1 MKGLGEQSLVPF
13 GGWMLNANAE
23 TIDFGNLSRKGR
35 AGEARENPKTNRTQ
49 SAEKP
54 SNFTQY
60 TASDETVEIVGRV
73 SSVRAQKRV
82 SFVVLRD
89 SHGNTL
95 QVVVLKQ
102 DCNDIEPESI
112 LRLKGK
118 FVVPG
123 NPIKSDETSIKN
135 VEFLVASVASTTSV
149 ANDASTT
156 SAANDTSANVASNT
170 PSVQRISISEPLPI
184 QVSDLNHYQD
194 AVGFAKRLDERVL
207 DLRAASNQAIFR
219 LKSYMT
225 QCLSNFFWENEFV
238 QIQTP
243 KLTSVPSEGGAEVFK
258 TMYFDTPAYLVQSPQ
273 LFKQMC
279 VQSDFTRVFEI
290 GPVFRAEDSRDSR
303 HLTEFIGVDMEM
315 AIADVKGSENGECN
329 AYHVV
334 PKTLWALLR
343 YTVGEM
349 MTAHRDLI
357 LKANPDFENIIIP
370 EEPIIVPYWEV
381 IATLNA
387 NGFPD
392 LKPTDDLNND
402 CEIKLGEYFRQYF
415 GSDLIIVDKYP
426 KELRPFYTMQDPDH
440 PGYTNSYDIIFRG
453 QEVLSGAQREHRY
466 PILMEA
472 VRAKGITAEHLDFYL
487 NSFRYGSF
495 PHAGGGFGLER
506 LLARFLGLP
515 NIKSAS
521 LFPRA
526 PNRLKP

>member
-1 MKGLGEQSLVPF
+1 MESVC
-13 GGWMLNANAE
+13 A
-23 TIDFGNLSRKGR
+23 TSCT
-35 AGEARENPKTNRTQ
+35 KT
-49 SAEKP
+49 SCVGEKP
-54 SNFTQY
+54 SNFRRY
-60 TASDETVEIVGRV
+60 TASDEIVEIVGRV

-82 SFVVLRD
+82 SFFVLRD
-89 SHGNTL
+89 SYGNTL
-95 QVVVLKQ
+95 QAVVLKQ

-135 VEFLVASVASTTSV
+135 VEFLVAS
-149 ANDASTT
+149 
-156 SAANDTSANVASNT
+156 DT
-170 PSVQRISISEPLPI
+170 SVQRISISEPLPI

-225 QCLSNFFWENEFV
+225 QCLSNFFWKNEFV

-279 VQSDFTRVFEI
+279 VQSDFSRVFEI

-343 YTVGEM
+343 YTVNEM
-349 MTAHRDLI
+349 MAAHRDLI
-357 LKANPDFENIIIP
+357 LKVNPDFETITIP
-370 EEPIIVPYWEV
+370 EEPIIVAYWEV
-381 IATLNA
+381 IAILNA

-392 LKPTDDLNND
+392 LKPTDDLNNE
-402 CEIKLGEYFRQYF
+402 CEIKLGEYFRQRF
-415 GSDLIIVDKYP
+415 GSDLIVVDKYP
-426 KELRPFYTMQDPDH
+426 TELRPFYTMQDPDH

-466 PILMEA
+466 PMLMDA

-506 LLARFLGLP
+506 LVARFLGLP